1 MDSFY
6 TIVVL
11 VAVVFLIVC
20 LIIVGIMMQYQKG
33 DDAFPP
39 KANIC
44 PDKWTIGATNGACS
58 PGGSNGNIVAA
69 AAWCGNNSTVC
80 SVSSGGSEYT
90 FSNDASVC
98 DKQKF
103 AKANDI
109 LWDGVSNYNK
119 CV

>member
-11 VAVVFLIVC
+11 VAVVFLIIC

-33 DDAFPP
+33 EDAFPP
-39 KANIC
+39 KANTC
-44 PDKWTIGATNGACS
+44 PDKWTVGATGSCAHGGNNGSMTTAT
-58 PGGSNGNIVAA
+58 
-69 AAWCGNNSTVC
+69 AWCENNPAVCTV
-80 SVSSGGSEYT
+80 SGSQYT
-90 FSNDASVC
+90 FLEGASVC
-98 DKQKF
+98 DKQNF